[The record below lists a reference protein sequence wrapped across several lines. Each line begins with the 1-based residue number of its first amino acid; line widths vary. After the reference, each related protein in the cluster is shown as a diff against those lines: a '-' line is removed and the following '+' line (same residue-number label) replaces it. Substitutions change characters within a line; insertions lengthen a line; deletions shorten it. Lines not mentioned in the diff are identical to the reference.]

1 MISTP
6 TKTDSNK
13 NSSIN
18 SKKNNEILE
27 NKDINDYLVANLEI
41 STKIINQNNNMDKN
55 AQKISQIHEAIISD
69 NLEKL
74 ANLLKLGENPDIIDK
89 SGETPLYLSV
99 DIENYDA
106 MVILLEFGA
115 DCNIQKE
122 DGNTPLHLATEKK
135 NDIYISNLLSHGANP
150 NIINKINMQTPMH
163 ICVINKINEYILV
176 KFKENKGD
184 IYNIKDKFNKTPF
197 DYSLNDEKYKSL
209 LISIFGKNENMQNNN
224 NNNQNYFENN
234 KDIENNNTNL
244 DYDNFVTLSRKIQ
257 LTNEDNDEEEENKKE
272 ETIIYNKANN
282 NNQNKDLEITSINE
296 VNNCLKK
303 QLLFSSNS
311 KEISSEEK
319 NTKPRVSVTSNNS
332 GQENQEQNSKI
343 KIDINKNITN
353 IISDRN
359 SNVSNTGKEN
369 TNINLINNKIIENKE
384 QMYQNNLTEI
394 NSGNNNLIKNLIFN
408 SNNNKN
414 KTHSENLNSKY
425 ILTTLGNN
433 QDNKIFSH
441 SLNLSNKN
449 CFYYLINNKL
459 KKKEKSSKNNIIHLN
474 SLYSN
479 TNTNGNNSLSSYNI
493 KKEIISEINPLEM
506 INQMASSNNSNIFS
520 ELQINSTEKL
530 IENKKTEEEYNET
543 NNNNNYKM
551 TFNDGLNTLNENI
564 SENFS
569 ITNNNIEENKDKE
582 NINFNNNS
590 FDDSL
595 EYSKSKSFNIN
606 ETPGQLSQKRSLNEN
621 DIEESLKL
629 TNKDESL
636 NIYTNFNNININV
649 NNCFQN
655 NNPRNIERY
664 KSTTSNKSKKDFDNE
679 SEEQSYGKS
688 SSISNLSVFQN
699 KSSKS
704 HYRHL
709 SYHNNNRQSFN
720 NNNIKSYNSKSL
732 NYTHND
738 NYYINKEN
746 VEPNY
751 TQSEKCKKNLIKNK
765 NNKNNKESYS
775 IVQKQMIY
783 KSGLHKPEITKEQ
796 KTKDSTM
803 DEYRSNE
810 NENIIIINDN
820 SNYNAKTL
828 DNTYLNNQY
837 NTFNSDNNS
846 YRNNT
851 KETNKYSNLFK
862 KALKKKYV
870 IKEFSNNTNQI
881 FDKYTLETDN
891 YYTNTIN
898 NNDTYNNNEKEII
911 IHPQQISNELITKL
925 RDWLISC
932 DLLCYYNILIKNN
945 IYDIESY
952 INNLK
957 NNKINISYKDIE
969 NLGIK
974 KPGHIFRFLLKL
986 QMDIGI
992 LDPRICNFIINK
1004 FSDNTLT
1011 TIGMNVSVSEIKY
1024 CGLILCP
1031 GEDRFVK
1038 NSNYYDIFSFLRCK
1052 ELIQFKENFIHNGF
1066 DQIEFILI
1074 QLFSCFAFNKEIL
1087 NDYMH
1092 IYSDKDKKKV
1102 IIKLYEEKQN
1112 LANLM
1117 GIEFNVHEVKQ
1128 ILDDSIDDSDNSDD
1142 NKSKDFCSIF

>member
-6 TKTDSNK
+6 TKSYSNK
-13 NSSIN
+13 NSSNN
-18 SKKNNEILE
+18 SKKNNEINE
-27 NKDINDYLVANLEI
+27 NKDIIDFSMPNLPT
-41 STKIINQNNNMDKN
+41 SDIIIEQNNNIDNNDK
-55 AQKISQIHEAIISD
+55 KISQIHEAIISD

-122 DGNTPLHLATEKK
+122 DDGNTPLHLATEKK
-135 NDIYISNLLSHGANP
+135 NDIYITNLLSHGANP
-150 NIINKINMQTPMH
+150 NIINKINLQTPMH
-163 ICVINKINEYILV
+163 ICVINRINEYILI

-184 IYNIKDKFNKTPF
+184 VYNIKDKFNKTPF
-197 DYSLNDEKYKSL
+197 DYSLNDEKYKNL
-209 LISIFGKNENMQNNN
+209 LISIFGKNEFELNN
-224 NNNQNYFENN
+224 NNNQNDIKKNYCENN
-234 KDIENNNTNL
+234 EDIENNTNL
-244 DYDNFVTLSRKIQ
+244 EYNNFITLSRKIQ
-257 LTNEDNDEEEENKKE
+257 LTHEDEDEEENKKE
-272 ETIIYNKANN
+272 ETIIYNKGNN
-282 NNQNKDLEITSINE
+282 INQNKDSEITSINE

-319 NTKPRVSVTSNNS
+319 NTKPRMSTISNNS
-332 GQENQEQNSKI
+332 GQDNQEQNSKN
-343 KIDINKNITN
+343 KIDINKNIIN
-353 IISDRN
+353 VISDRN
-359 SNVSNTGKEN
+359 SNVSNTDKEN
-369 TNINLINNKIIENKE
+369 INPNKNIENKE
-384 QMYQNNLTEI
+384 QIYHYNLTEV
-394 NSGNNNLIKNLIFN
+394 N
-408 SNNNKN
+408 SNNNNLYKNLSLNPNNIKN
-414 KTHSENLNSKY
+414 KHKSENLNTKY
-425 ILTTLGNN
+425 VLTTLGNN
-433 QDNKIFSH
+433 QENKIISH

-449 CFYYLINNKL
+449 SYYYLVNNKL
-459 KKKEKSSKNNIIHLN
+459 KKRKTSKNNLIRIN
-474 SLYSN
+474 TLYSN
-479 TNTNGNNSLSSYNI
+479 TNTNGNNSLSSYNL
-493 KKEIISEINPLEM
+493 KKEGISEINPLEM

-520 ELQINSTEKL
+520 ELQINSTEK
-530 IENKKTEEEYNET
+530 INEPKKTEEEFNE
-543 NNNNNYKM
+543 NNYK
-551 TFNDGLNTLNENI
+551 TTYNDGLNTLNENI

-569 ITNNNIEENKDKE
+569 ITNNNYNEEENNKE

-595 EYSKSKSFNIN
+595 EYSKSKSFNVN

-621 DIEESLKL
+621 EIEEGLKIS
-629 TNKDESL
+629 NKDESL

-649 NNCFQN
+649 NNCYHN
-655 NNPRNIERY
+655 NNNTKNIERY
-664 KSTTSNKSKKDFDNE
+664 KSTTSNKSKQDPDNE
-679 SEEQSYGKS
+679 SEQSYGKT

-699 KSSKS
+699 KSSNQS

-709 SYHNNNRQSFN
+709 SYHNSNRQSLN
-720 NNNIKSYNSKSL
+720 NNNKYYNSKSL

-746 VEPNY
+746 IEPNY
-751 TQSEKCKKNLIKNK
+751 IQSEKCKKNLIKNK
-765 NNKNNKESYS
+765 NNKNIKEPYT
-775 IVQKQMIY
+775 IVQKNKIY
-783 KSGLHKPEITKEQ
+783 KTNLQKPVMTKEQ

-803 DEYRSNE
+803 DDYRS
-810 NENIIIINDN
+810 NENIIIINEN
-820 SNYNAKTL
+820 SNYNTKTL
-828 DNTYLNNQY
+828 DNTYLNQY

-846 YRNNT
+846 CRNNT
-851 KETNKYSNLFK
+851 KDSYKYSNLFK

-870 IKEFSNNTNQI
+870 VKEFSNNTNV

-891 YYTNTIN
+891 YYTNSI
-898 NNDTYNNNEKEII
+898 NNNEKNDEENYNYNYNEKELI

-952 INNLK
+952 ITNLK

-992 LDPRICNFIINK
+992 LDTRVCNFIINK
-1004 FSDNTLT
+1004 FSENALT

-1024 CGLILCP
+1024 CGMILCP

-1102 IIKLYEEKQN
+1102 LIKLYEEKQN

-1117 GIEFNVHEVKQ
+1117 GIEFNVREVKQ
-1128 ILDDSIDDSDNSDD
+1128 ILDDSLDETENSDGY
-1142 NKSKDFCSIF
+1142 KSKDFCNIF

>member
-6 TKTDSNK
+6 TKNDSNK
-13 NSSIN
+13 NSDIN
-18 SKKNNEILE
+18 NEKNDEILE
-27 NKDINDYLVANLEI
+27 NKDIMDYSKPNMLTSEQ
-41 STKIINQNNNMDKN
+41 IIEQSDNMDKN
-55 AQKISQIHEAIISD
+55 PKKISQIHEAIISD

-150 NIINKINMQTPMH
+150 NIINKINLQTPMH
-163 ICVINKINEYILV
+163 ICVINRINEYILA

-197 DYSLNDEKYKSL
+197 DYSLNDEKYKNL
-209 LISIFGKNENMQNNN
+209 LISIFGKNEYMENN
-224 NNNQNYFENN
+224 NNNQKYFENN
-234 KDIENNNTNL
+234 EDIENNINL
-244 DYDNFVTLSRKIQ
+244 DYNNFVTLSRKIQ
-257 LTNEDNDEEEENKKE
+257 LTHDDKEEEEENKKE

-282 NNQNKDLEITSINE
+282 NEHKDSDITNINE

-332 GQENQEQNSKI
+332 QDNPEQNSKSKI
-343 KIDINKNITN
+343 DIDINKNIAN
-353 IISDRN
+353 VISDRN
-359 SNVSNTGKEN
+359 SNISNIDKEN
-369 TNINLINNKIIENKE
+369 ANPNKINENKE
-384 QMYQNNLTEI
+384 QIYQHNLTEI
-394 NSGNNNLIKNLIFN
+394 NSNNNNLVQNFTLP
-408 SNNNKN
+408 SNKNNKN
-414 KTHSENLNSKY
+414 KHHSENLNTKY
-425 ILTTLGNN
+425 VLTTLGNN
-433 QDNKIFSH
+433 PENKIISH

-449 CFYYLINNKL
+449 CYYYIINNKL
-459 KKKEKSSKNNIIHLN
+459 KKREKSKNNLIHIN
-474 SLYSN
+474 TIYSN
-479 TNTNGNNSLSSYNI
+479 TNTNGNNSLSSYNL
-493 KKEIISEINPLEM
+493 KKEGISEINPLEM

-520 ELQINSTEKL
+520 ELQINSNEKL
-530 IENKKTEEEYNET
+530 IENKKTEEEYND
-543 NNNNNYKM
+543 NNNYKM
-551 TFNDGLNTLNENI
+551 TYNDGMNTLNENI

-569 ITNNNIEENKDKE
+569 ITNNNEENNKE

-595 EYSKSKSFNIN
+595 EYSKSKSFNAN

-621 DIEESLKL
+621 EIDESLKIA
-629 TNKDESL
+629 NKDESL

-649 NNCFQN
+649 NNCYHN
-655 NNPRNIERY
+655 NNKNIERY
-664 KSTTSNKSKKDFDNE
+664 KSTTSNKSKKDPDNE
-679 SEEQSYGKS
+679 SEQSYGKS

-709 SYHNNNRQSFN
+709 SYHNNNRQSLN
-720 NNNIKSYNSKSL
+720 NNTKSYNSKSL

-746 VEPNY
+746 IEPNY
-751 TQSEKCKKNLIKNK
+751 IQSEKCKKNLVKNK
-765 NNKNNKESYS
+765 NNKNNKS
-775 IVQKQMIY
+775 IKEPYTIVKKQMIY
-783 KSGLHKPEITKEQ
+783 KSGLQKPEIAKEQ

-803 DEYRSNE
+803 DDYRS

-828 DNTYLNNQY
+828 DNTYLNQY

-846 YRNNT
+846 CKNNS
-851 KETNKYSNLFK
+851 KESNKYSNLFK
-862 KALKKKYV
+862 KALKKKY
-870 IKEFSNNTNQI
+870 IMKEFSNNTNQL

-898 NNDTYNNNEKEII
+898 NNDKNDEENYNYNYNEKEII

-952 INNLK
+952 ITNLK

-992 LDPRICNFIINK
+992 LDNRICNFIINK
-1004 FSDNTLT
+1004 FSENALT

-1031 GEDRFVK
+1031 GEEHFVK

-1112 LANLM
+1112 LSNLM
-1117 GIEFNVHEVKQ
+1117 GIEFKVNEVKQ
-1128 ILDDSIDDSDNSDD
+1128 ILDDSIDDSDNSDEY
-1142 NKSKDFCSIF
+1142 KSKDFCNIF

>member
-13 NSSIN
+13 NSDIN
-18 SKKNNEILE
+18 SKKINKITENEVIEDNSLI
-27 NKDINDYLVANLEI
+27 DLPLSD
-41 STKIINQNNNMDKN
+41 KIIEENNNPNKN
-55 AQKISQIHEAIISD
+55 SKKISQIHEAIISD

-89 SGETPLYLSV
+89 SGETPLYLTV

-122 DGNTPLHLATEKK
+122 DGNTPLHLAAEKK
-135 NDIYISNLLSHGANP
+135 NDIYITNLLSHGANP
-150 NIINKINMQTPMH
+150 NIINKTNSQTPLH
-163 ICVINKINEYILV
+163 IGVINKLNEYLLI

-184 IYNIKDKFNKTPF
+184 IYNIKDKFGKTPF
-197 DYSLNDEKYKSL
+197 DYSLNDKKYKNL
-209 LISIFGKNENMQNNN
+209 LVSIFG
-224 NNNQNYFENN
+224 NNNQNCINKNEYENN
-234 KDIENNNTNL
+234 ENNSNL
-244 DYDNFVTLSRKIQ
+244 DYNNFVTLSRKIQ
-257 LTNEDNDEEEENKKE
+257 LTNEDIEDEKEEENNKE
-272 ETIIYNKANN
+272 ETIIYNKANSNKNKELDLN
-282 NNQNKDLEITSINE
+282 NNND

-319 NTKPRVSVTSNNS
+319 ANKIRMSFTSNNS
-332 GQENQEQNSKI
+332 GQDIQEKNSKT
-343 KIDINKNITN
+343 KGDINKNIIN
-353 IISDRN
+353 VISDKESTI
-359 SNVSNTGKEN
+359 SNKGNEN
-369 TNINLINNKIIENKE
+369 TNQNINLNKNFKKNTKKE
-384 QMYQNNLTEI
+384 KQERVQDHNLTEV
-394 NSGNNNLIKNLIFN
+394 NNNNIKNKHN
-408 SNNNKN
+408 
-414 KTHSENLNSKY
+414 SENLDTKY
-425 ILTTLGNN
+425 ILTTTGNN
-433 QDNKIFSH
+433 KENKVISH
-441 SLNLSNKN
+441 SLNLPNKN
-449 CFYYLINNKL
+449 CCYYIINNKL
-459 KKKEKSSKNNIIHLN
+459 RKKEKNKNNINHLN

-479 TNTNGNNSLSSYNI
+479 TNTNGNNSLSSNNL
-493 KKEIISEINPLEM
+493 KKEGISEINPMEM
-506 INQMASSNNSNIFS
+506 INQMVSSNNSNIFS
-520 ELQINSTEKL
+520 ELQINSNEKI
-530 IENKKTEEEYNET
+530 IETKKTEEEFND
-543 NNNNNYKM
+543 NNNDKM
-551 TFNDGLNTLNENI
+551 TYKDGVNTLNENI

-569 ITNNNIEENKDKE
+569 ITNNNENEEENKE

-606 ETPGQLSQKRSLNEN
+606 ETPAHLSQKKNEILNEN
-621 DIEESLKL
+621 EIEESFKL
-629 TNKDESL
+629 NNKDESV

-649 NNCFQN
+649 NNCYN
-655 NNPRNIERY
+655 NNNRNIERY
-664 KSTTSNKSKKDFDNE
+664 KSTTSNKSKQDLDNE
-679 SEEQSYGKS
+679 SEQSYGKS

-699 KSSKS
+699 KSNKS

-709 SYHNNNRQSFN
+709 SYHNNTKQSSNKN
-720 NNNIKSYNSKSL
+720 NKSYNSKSL
-732 NYTHND
+732 NYIHN
-738 NYYINKEN
+738 NNIFINKEN
-746 VEPNY
+746 VEPNCIK
-751 TQSEKCKKNLIKNK
+751 SEKNQKNFIKNK
-765 NNKNNKESYS
+765 NNRNKNESFT
-775 IVQKQMIY
+775 IAQKQKIY
-783 KSGLHKPEITKEQ
+783 KINLTMPEIIKEQ
-796 KTKDSTM
+796 KIKDSIM

-810 NENIIIINDN
+810 KIILINDN
-820 SNYNAKTL
+820 SNYNTRTI
-828 DNTYLNNQY
+828 DNTNQNQF
-837 NTFNSDNNS
+837 NTYYSDNNS
-846 YRNNT
+846 FKNNT
-851 KETNKYSNLFK
+851 KDSYKYSNLFK
-862 KALKKKYV
+862 KALKKKYI
-870 IKEFSNNTNQI
+870 IKEFSNNTQN
-881 FDKYTLETDN
+881 DKYTLETDN

-898 NNDTYNNNEKEII
+898 NNDKNYDDNYNYNEKEII

-952 INNLK
+952 ITNLR

-992 LDPRICNFIINK
+992 LDNKICNFIINK
-1004 FSDNTLT
+1004 FSENALT

-1024 CGLILCP
+1024 CGMILCP
-1031 GEDRFVK
+1031 GEDRFIQ
-1038 NSNYYDIFSFLRCK
+1038 NSNYYDIFSFLRSK

-1102 IIKLYEEKQN
+1102 LIKLYEEKQS
-1112 LANLM
+1112 LANLI
-1117 GIEFNVHEVKQ
+1117 GVNFNYNEVKQ
-1128 ILDDSIDDSDNSDD
+1128 ILDDGSEDSENSEET
-1142 NKSKDFCSIF
+1142 KSKDFCNII

>member
-6 TKTDSNK
+6 TKNDSNK
-13 NSSIN
+13 NSDIN
-18 SKKNNEILE
+18 NDKNNEILE
-27 NKDINDYLVANLEI
+27 NKDIIDYSVPNMPTSEQIIEQND
-41 STKIINQNNNMDKN
+41 NMDKN
-55 AQKISQIHEAIISD
+55 SEKISQIHEAIISD

-74 ANLLKLGENPDIIDK
+74 ANLLKLGENPDILDK

-150 NIINKINMQTPMH
+150 NIINKINLQTPMH
-163 ICVINKINEYILV
+163 ICVINRINEYILA

-197 DYSLNDEKYKSL
+197 DYSLNDEKYKNL
-209 LISIFGKNENMQNNN
+209 LISIFGKNEYMENN

-234 KDIENNNTNL
+234 EDIENNTNL
-244 DYDNFVTLSRKIQ
+244 DYNNFVTLSRKIQ
-257 LTNEDNDEEEENKKE
+257 LTHEEKEEEEEENKKE

-282 NNQNKDLEITSINE
+282 NEHKDSDITNINE

-332 GQENQEQNSKI
+332 QDNPEQNSKSKI
-343 KIDINKNITN
+343 DIDINKNIAN
-353 IISDRN
+353 VISDRN
-359 SNVSNTGKEN
+359 SNISNTDKEN
-369 TNINLINNKIIENKE
+369 TNQNNIPENKE
-384 QMYQNNLTEI
+384 QIYPHNLTEI
-394 NSGNNNLIKNLIFN
+394 NSNNNNLINNLTLH
-408 SNNNKN
+408 SNKNNKN
-414 KTHSENLNSKY
+414 KHHSENLNTKY
-425 ILTTLGNN
+425 VLTTLGNN
-433 QDNKIFSH
+433 PENKIISH

-449 CFYYLINNKL
+449 CYYYIINNKL
-459 KKKEKSSKNNIIHLN
+459 KKREKSKNNLIHIN
-474 SLYSN
+474 TIYSN
-479 TNTNGNNSLSSYNI
+479 TNTNGNNSLSSYNL
-493 KKEIISEINPLEM
+493 KKEGISEINPLEM

-520 ELQINSTEKL
+520 ELQINSNEKL
-530 IENKKTEEEYNET
+530 IENKKTEEEYND
-543 NNNNNYKM
+543 NNNYKM
-551 TFNDGLNTLNENI
+551 TYNDGLNTLNENI

-569 ITNNNIEENKDKE
+569 ITNNNEENNKE

-595 EYSKSKSFNIN
+595 EYSKSKSFNAN

-621 DIEESLKL
+621 DIDESLKIA
-629 TNKDESL
+629 NKDESL

-649 NNCFQN
+649 NNCYHN
-655 NNPRNIERY
+655 NNKNIERY
-664 KSTTSNKSKKDFDNE
+664 KSTTSNKSKKDPDNE
-679 SEEQSYGKS
+679 SEQSYGKS

-709 SYHNNNRQSFN
+709 SYHNNNRQSLN
-720 NNNIKSYNSKSL
+720 NNTKSYNSKSL

-738 NYYINKEN
+738 NYYINKESI
-746 VEPNY
+746 EPNY
-751 TQSEKCKKNLIKNK
+751 IQSEKCKKNLVKNK
-765 NNKNNKESYS
+765 NNKNNKS
-775 IVQKQMIY
+775 IKEPYTIVKKQMIY
-783 KSGLHKPEITKEQ
+783 KSGLQKPEITKEQ

-803 DEYRSNE
+803 DDYRS

-828 DNTYLNNQY
+828 DNTYLNQY

-846 YRNNT
+846 CKNNS
-851 KETNKYSNLFK
+851 KESNKYSNLFK
-862 KALKKKYV
+862 KALKKKY
-870 IKEFSNNTNQI
+870 IMKEFSNNTNQL

-898 NNDTYNNNEKEII
+898 NNDKNDDENYNYNYNEKEII

-952 INNLK
+952 ITNLK

-992 LDPRICNFIINK
+992 LDNRICNFIINK
-1004 FSDNTLT
+1004 FSENALT

-1031 GEDRFVK
+1031 GEEHFVK

-1112 LANLM
+1112 LSNLM
-1117 GIEFNVHEVKQ
+1117 GIEFKVNEVKQ
-1128 ILDDSIDDSDNSDD
+1128 ILDDSIDDSDNSDEY
-1142 NKSKDFCSIF
+1142 KSKDFCNIF